1 MKAFC
6 LLLLPVFLVANSLA
20 QTATPAPV
28 PAPAGDRSVIKIFRA
43 TLPGGTYEV
52 AVGAI
57 IAVASHEYL
66 VDGVARVTE
75 VNIDTAGSLLA
86 RFYYLEPAK
95 PNTPL
100 GIGSATVDAAQRL
113 LQEAADKTGQDAWK
127 KVVKTYPTT
136 THARTVEYRVA
147 SLEQLTKIYEAAEAA
162 FRTQKD
168 TRVSIE

>member
-1 MKAFC
+1 MKTFLLSFLALAAAAFG
-6 LLLLPVFLVANSLA
+6 
-20 QTATPAPV
+20 QTRRPDDTRAGAATQ
-28 PAPAGDRSVIKIFRA
+28 SVIKLFRA
-43 TLPGGTYEV
+43 KLPGGTYEV

-86 RFYYLEPAK
+86 RFYYLEAVT

-100 GIGSATVDAAQRL
+100 GVGTATIEQAQRMMR
-113 LQEAADKTGQDAWK
+113 EAADKTGQDVWK
-127 KVVKTYPTT
+127 KVVKNYPTT

-147 SLEQLTKIYEAAEAA
+147 SMEQLNKLYESADTA
-162 FRTQKD
+162 FRLQKD
-168 TRVSIE
+168 TRVTIE